1 MMTNENLIK
10 QIELLRNM
18 MISTGMS
25 KGFTSSETI
34 TISEKL
40 DNLINIHMGS
50 N

>member
-1 MMTNENLIK
+1 MTNEALVK
-10 QIELLRNM
+10 QIELLRNI

-34 TISEKL
+34 TLSEKL
-40 DNLINIHMGS
+40 DNLINLHMGS